1 MSSAQRRRLVQ
12 DQASL
17 RSDPPPDFFF
27 PPNSELDDL
36 SSLEIY
42 LNGPTSTPFEDG
54 LFLIQLR
61 MPSNYPQEPPKATF
75 KTKIFHPNIDDRS
88 GDVCVGTLKRD
99 WKPSTTLTDV
109 LITIRCLLIYPNP
122 TSSLNAEAGQLLQED
137 YEGYT
142 RHAKVMTGVHAV
154 VPEELEALANEAKM
168 RGEDEE
174 SVSTKAAVMKA
185 KDADP
190 KAPTEKRRVKQ
201 TVKPSSTKR
210 HEDVKVSTVKDDSD
224 SDGDS
229 GKENEETGVPQ
240 ITRPRSPLGKRPS
253 PMPDSVLSIQQ
264 TVVEEQQEASGR
276 KSPKI
281 KDGQTPSTSQPKPIV
296 TTSSKVTKST
306 KKVVKPVAKKV
317 GLKRF

>member
-1 MSSAQRRRLVQ
+1 MKQ
-12 DQASL
+12 
-17 RSDPPPDFFF
+17 
-27 PPNSELDDL
+27 
-36 SSLEIY
+36 
-42 LNGPTSTPFEDG
+42 
-54 LFLIQLR
+54 
-61 MPSNYPQEPPKATF
+61 
-75 KTKIFHPNIDDRS
+75 
-88 GDVCVGTLKRD
+88 D

-210 HEDVKVSTVKDDSD
+210 HEDVKASAVRTTPIPMAIRGRRTKRLESHRLHV
-224 SDGDS
+224 
-229 GKENEETGVPQ
+229 
-240 ITRPRSPLGKRPS
+240 LGLRLVNVLAQRTILGYLPS
-253 PMPDSVLSIQQ
+253 
-264 TVVEEQQEASGR
+264 
-276 KSPKI
+276 
-281 KDGQTPSTSQPKPIV
+281 KPW
-296 TTSSKVTKST
+296 
-306 KKVVKPVAKKV
+306 
-317 GLKRF
+317 